1 MTKATIIEKPSLG
14 CCCYCCCSVGVA
26 AVAVASKSNVRV
38 GVNHANEYVGAD
50 AQALQDF

>member
-1 MTKATIIEKPSLG
+1 LLLSLAVAAATVG
-14 CCCYCCCSVGVA
+14 VGVA
-26 AVAVASKSNVRV
+26 AVAVASKSNGRV